1 MWMGLLRSR
10 PYENVV
16 AFDLDRID
24 REAFHGRWVY
34 DLTGPDIE
42 GRAMEGANH
51 LALVKQPTVQAAVL
65 VGAYAIHRIVGTLEV
80 AQQCPSVGQPHQPHF
95 PWLQVPRISDLYEI
109 L

>member
-10 PYENVV
+10 PCENVV

-65 VGAYAIHRIVGTLEV
+65 VGAYAIHRIVTNGVSLFKTNGTRWPYCSGHAL
-80 AQQCPSVGQPHQPHF
+80 SSS
-95 PWLQVPRISDLYEI
+95 W
-109 L
+109 